1 MSAPKIIGAVLLSLV
16 LFISLCV
23 FSAALTVKMT
33 ALNASYVTSLV
44 DDIPVVDII
53 EEASE
58 QADIEDSEQFDII
71 KGVVSDNEA
80 AIKQRIIVFI
90 DAVYDYLNSKS
101 DDIDL
106 GRLLGDTVLDS
117 DFAVSTVDS
126 MDLKPLLEDFI
137 EDIIADEDL
146 PAGISYDEYIDD
158 IAADIE
164 PWAKEQAGIVIPPAF
179 DYVLGNSDTFNVTVS
194 LDDLKETLKIYLK
207 QSFLSSPPQ
216 LYQGLS
222 QAELGQMFDAL
233 FEQSAADIPSSYTF
247 DEELF
252 TDEDGTSLNVDLTE
266 AERNL
271 SDSRE
276 GIRIFNVSFVL
287 LAVLILLLAAG
298 IILLYRNTK
307 WAALNLGIVSSVF
320 GIGLLVF
327 YCASLWGIR
336 DFVTR
341 QEISSYPAIQ
351 DWLIQKTFDSLF
363 PLQILFIVFIVIGI
377 ALLALF
383 FIYYRRQKLDTSS
396 IYNEKIEYNEDDKN
410 KPVD

>member
-53 EEASE
+53 EEAAE

-101 DDIDL
+101 EDIDL
-106 GRLLGDTVLDS
+106 VRLLGDTVLDA

-222 QAELGQMFDAL
+222 QTELEQTFDVL
-233 FEQSAADIPSSYTF
+233 FEVSSADIPSSYTF
-247 DEELF
+247 DEGLF

-287 LAVLILLLAAG
+287 LVVLILLLAAG

-320 GIGLLVF
+320 GFGLLIF
-327 YCASLWGIR
+327 YFGSLWGIR
-336 DFVTR
+336 DFVKQ

-383 FIYYRRQKLDTSS
+383 FIYYRRQKLDASS